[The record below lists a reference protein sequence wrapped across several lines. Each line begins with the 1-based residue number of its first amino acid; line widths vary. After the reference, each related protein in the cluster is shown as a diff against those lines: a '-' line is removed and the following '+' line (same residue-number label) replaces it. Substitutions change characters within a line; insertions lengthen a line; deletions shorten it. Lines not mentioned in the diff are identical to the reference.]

1 MRANA
6 KNLCVVVAL
15 LVMMSA
21 AALAMPSP
29 ADVANAVRSEDWS
42 RAESLLGEV
51 LRERESPKA
60 HYQLGQVYAHQFR
73 HAEAL
78 AEYRRAKE
86 LDPSLKFASS
96 LKLFEAMVTREE
108 ALVEGDLDAG
118 TSRSH
123 NTDVFQETP
132 AIEGTSSAAQ
142 LQATDAPSSQPQVV
156 TVLEDW
162 EGRMLWLI
170 VPAALLVVVVAVIS
184 ALYGV
189 QTSDGPRSVAGLPD
203 ELEALLRRLDSA
215 EGMCKSAS
223 YPTGKKDLILESIW
237 KLREDV
243 ERTVSQWRHGTS
255 IGGVMPTLV
264 ARASRLE
271 TAAETGVVTTP
282 PVADPGDHRRVGPV
296 VVTSRPIAQA
306 IAPRAA
312 VHNTETQSGSSGGGF
327 FTGVVV
333 GSMLSGSSPA
343 KSAESRDESSGWYGG
358 SGNGGGGNGGPSFDG
373 GTGGDW

>member
-6 KNLCVVVAL
+6 KHLCVAVTL
-15 LVMMSA
+15 LVMSA
-21 AALAMPSP
+21 VALAMPSP
-29 ADVANAVRSEDWS
+29 ADVASAVRSEDWS
-42 RAESLLGEV
+42 KAESLLGEV

-86 LDPSLKFASS
+86 IDPSLKFASS
-96 LKLFEAMVTREE
+96 PKLFEAMVTREE
-108 ALVEGDLDAG
+108 ALVEGKLDAG
-118 TSRSH
+118 ASSLQG
-123 NTDVFQETP
+123 TDVSHETP
-132 AIEGTSSAAQ
+132 AIEGASRAAQ
-142 LQATDAPSSQPQVV
+142 LQATDTPASQPQVV

-170 VPAALLVVVVAVIS
+170 VPAALLMVVAVLMGIVR
-184 ALYGV
+184 V
-189 QTSDGPRSVAGLPD
+189 QTSDRPRSIARLPD
-203 ELEALLRRLDSA
+203 ELEALLKRLDSA
-215 EGMCKSAS
+215 EGVCKAAS

-237 KLREDV
+237 RLREDV

-255 IGGVMPTLV
+255 IEGVMPALV

-282 PVADPGDHRRVGPV
+282 PVAGPGDHRRVGPA
-296 VVTSRPIAQA
+296 VVTSRPIAQS

-312 VHNTETQSGSSGGGF
+312 VHNTETQRESSGGGF
-327 FTGVVV
+327 LTGVVV
-333 GSMLSGSSPA
+333 GAMLSGSSPVR
-343 KSAESRDESSGWYGG
+343 SAENRDESSGRYDG
-358 SGNGGGGNGGPSFDG
+358 SGNGGGGSGGPTFDG

>member
-1 MRANA
+1 
-6 KNLCVVVAL
+6 
-15 LVMMSA
+15 
-21 AALAMPSP
+21 MPSP
-29 ADVANAVRSEDWS
+29 ADVASAVRSEDWS
-42 RAESLLGEV
+42 KAESLLGEV

-60 HYQLGQVYAHQFR
+60 HYQLGQVYARQFR

-96 LKLFEAMVTREE
+96 PKLFEAMVTREE
-108 ALVEGDLDAG
+108 ALVEGNLDAG
-118 TSRSH
+118 TSRSQS
-123 NTDVFQETP
+123 TDVAQETR

-142 LQATDAPSSQPQVV
+142 LQATDTPSTQPQVV
-156 TVLEDW
+156 SVLEDW

-170 VPAALLVVVVAVIS
+170 VPAALLMVVAVLMGIFR
-184 ALYGV
+184 V
-189 QTSDGPRSVAGLPD
+189 QTSDRPRSVARLPD
-203 ELEALLRRLDSA
+203 ELEDLLKRLDSA
-215 EGMCKSAS
+215 EGVCKAAS

-255 IGGVMPTLV
+255 IEGVMPALV

-282 PVADPGDHRRVGPV
+282 PVADPGDHRRVGPA

-312 VHNTETQSGSSGGGF
+312 VHNTETQGGGF
-327 FTGVVV
+327 LTGVVV

-358 SGNGGGGNGGPSFDG
+358 SGSGGGGNGGPTFDG

>member
-15 LVMMSA
+15 LVMSA
-21 AALAMPSP
+21 VALAMPSP
-29 ADVANAVRSEDWS
+29 ADVASAVRSEDWS
-42 RAESLLGEV
+42 KAESLLGEV

-96 LKLFEAMVTREE
+96 PKLFEAMVTREE
-108 ALVEGDLDAG
+108 ALLEGNLDAG
-118 TSRSH
+118 TSRSQSA
-123 NTDVFQETP
+123 DVAQETP
-132 AIEGTSSAAQ
+132 AIEGASSAAQ
-142 LQATDAPSSQPQVV
+142 LQATDTLSSQQQVV

-162 EGRMLWLI
+162 AGRMLWLI
-170 VPAALLVVVVAVIS
+170 VPAALFMGVAVLMGIFR
-184 ALYGV
+184 V
-189 QTSDGPRSVAGLPD
+189 QTSDRPRSIARLPG
-203 ELEALLRRLDSA
+203 ELEALLKRLDSA
-215 EGMCKSAS
+215 EGVCKAAS

-255 IGGVMPTLV
+255 IEGVMPALV

-282 PVADPGDHRRVGPV
+282 PVADPGDHRRVGPA

-312 VHNTETQSGSSGGGF
+312 VHNTETHRESSGGGF
-327 FTGVVV
+327 LTGVVV
-333 GSMLSGSSPA
+333 GAMLSGSSPA
-343 KSAESRDESSGWYGG
+343 RSSESRDESSGWYGG
-358 SGNGGGGNGGPSFDG
+358 SGNGGGGNGGPTFDG